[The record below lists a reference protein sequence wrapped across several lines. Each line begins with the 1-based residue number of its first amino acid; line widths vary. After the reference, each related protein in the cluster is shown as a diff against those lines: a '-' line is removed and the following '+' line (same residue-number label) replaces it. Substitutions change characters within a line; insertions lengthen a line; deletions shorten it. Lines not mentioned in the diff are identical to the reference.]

1 MTFQEL
7 IKDLIDNTSSI
18 LGREMTEEEIRQ
30 LVLELI
36 KDLQDELTYV

>member
-1 MTFQEL
+1 MTFQEV

-18 LGREMTEEEIRQ
+18 LGREITEEEIRQ

-36 KDLQDELTYV
+36 KDLQDELK

>member
-7 IKDLIDNTSSI
+7 IKDLIDNTSSV

-36 KDLQDELTYV
+36 KDLQDELK

>member
-30 LVLELI
+30 VVLELI
-36 KDLQDELTYV
+36 KDLQDELK

>member
-1 MTFQEL
+1 MSFQEV

-18 LGREMTEEEIRQ
+18 LGREMSEDEIRQ

-36 KDLQDELTYV
+36 KDLQDELK

>member
-36 KDLQDELTYV
+36 KDLQDELE

>member
-18 LGREMTEEEIRQ
+18 LGREMTEDELRQ

-36 KDLQDELTYV
+36 KDLQDELK

>member
-18 LGREMTEEEIRQ
+18 LGREMTEDEIRQ

-36 KDLQDELTYV
+36 KDLQDELK

>member
-18 LGREMTEEEIRQ
+18 LGREMTEDEIRQ

-36 KDLQDELTYV
+36 KDLQDVLK

>member
-18 LGREMTEEEIRQ
+18 LGREMTEDEIRQ

-36 KDLQDELTYV
+36 KDLQDELE

>member
-1 MTFQEL
+1 MTFQEV

-36 KDLQDELTYV
+36 KDLQDELKYV

>member
-1 MTFQEL
+1 MSFQEV

-30 LVLELI
+30 VIIELI
-36 KDLQDELTYV
+36 KDLQDELK

>member
-18 LGREMTEEEIRQ
+18 LGREMTEKEIRQ
-30 LVLELI
+30 LVIELI
-36 KDLQDELTYV
+36 KDLQDELK

>member
-18 LGREMTEEEIRQ
+18 LGREMTEDEIRQ
-30 LVLELI
+30 IVLELI
-36 KDLQDELTYV
+36 KDLQDELK

>member
-1 MTFQEL
+1 MSFQEV
-7 IKDLIDNTSSI
+7 IKDIIDNTSSI

-36 KDLQDELTYV
+36 KDLQDELK

>member
-1 MTFQEL
+1 MTFQEV

-36 KDLQDELTYV
+36 KDLQDELK

>member
-18 LGREMTEEEIRQ
+18 LGREMTEDEIRQ
-30 LVLELI
+30 IVLELI
-36 KDLQDELTYV
+36 KDLQDELQ

>member
-1 MTFQEL
+1 MSFQEV

-36 KDLQDELTYV
+36 KDLQDELK

>member
-18 LGREMTEEEIRQ
+18 IGREMTEDEIRQ
-30 LVLELI
+30 IVLELI
-36 KDLQDELTYV
+36 KDLQDELK

>member
-1 MTFQEL
+1 MKFQEV

-36 KDLQDELTYV
+36 KDLQDELK

>member
-1 MTFQEL
+1 MTFQEV

-18 LGREMTEEEIRQ
+18 LGREMTEDEIRQ

-36 KDLQDELTYV
+36 KDLQDELK

>member
-1 MTFQEL
+1 MSFQEV

-30 LVLELI
+30 LIIELI
-36 KDLQDELTYV
+36 KDLQDELK

>member
-1 MTFQEL
+1 MTFQEV
-7 IKDLIDNTSSI
+7 IKDLIDNTSSV

-36 KDLQDELTYV
+36 KDLQDELKYV

>member
-1 MTFQEL
+1 MSFQEL

-36 KDLQDELTYV
+36 KDLLDELK

>member
-1 MTFQEL
+1 MSFQEV

-18 LGREMTEEEIRQ
+18 LGREVTEEEIRQ

-36 KDLQDELTYV
+36 KDLQDELK

>member
-1 MTFQEL
+1 MSFQEV

-18 LGREMTEEEIRQ
+18 LGREMTEDEIRQ

-36 KDLQDELTYV
+36 KDLQDELK

>member
-36 KDLQDELTYV
+36 KDLQDELK

>member
-18 LGREMTEEEIRQ
+18 LGREMTEDEIRQ
-30 LVLELI
+30 LVQELI
-36 KDLQDELTYV
+36 KDLQDVLK